1 MERSR
6 FTGVAVVTATIAIAA
21 LAATAGTA
29 AGSTAAPKVAQAPN
43 TIHVGF
49 AVTKFVARGK
59 TLVAMGK
66 TITTYQSTD
75 GAYSVTKP
83 FVSRVTRGHVRS
95 VQSASRICDVLNLTL
110 GPLHLELLGL
120 IVDLNRVVLT
130 IKADSNGGLLG
141 SLLCGLAG
149 GSGLTTTG
157 LTTTATQLTKVA
169 QSSGLS
175 AGPGFTVPISAVSP
189 GTQQAA
195 AVCTVLDLMLGPID
209 LNLLGLLVH
218 LGGGATG
225 ADPVHLLI
233 TADNMKGI
241 LGSLLCGL
249 AGGVPGG

>member
-1 MERSR
+1 MKRPR
-6 FTGVAVVTATIAIAA
+6 FAGVAALAATVVLVA

-29 AGSTAAPKVAQAPN
+29 AGSTAAPKVVQAPN

-59 TLVAMGK
+59 TVVAVGK
-66 TITTYQSTD
+66 TIATYQSTD
-75 GAYSVTKP
+75 GAYSVSKP
-83 FVSRVTRGHVRS
+83 FVSRVTRGQVRS

-130 IKADSNGGLLG
+130 IKANSEGGLLG

-149 GSGLTTTG
+149 TAPP
-157 LTTTATQLTKVA
+157 TTTATQLTKAA

-175 AGPGFTVPISAVSP
+175 AGPGFTVPISTVSP

-209 LNLLGLLVH
+209 LNLLGLMVH

-233 TADNMKGI
+233 TADNTKGI